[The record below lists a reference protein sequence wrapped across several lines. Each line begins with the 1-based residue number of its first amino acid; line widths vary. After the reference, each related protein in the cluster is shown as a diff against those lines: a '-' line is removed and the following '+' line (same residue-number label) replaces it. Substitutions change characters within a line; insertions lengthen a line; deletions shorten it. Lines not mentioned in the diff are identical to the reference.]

1 MKDLKKMKLSIP
13 TLDSSE
19 CKTLMGGDGY
29 GYDVIGGDLQEC
41 VITAD
46 GYRPDHSDY
55 DYQDD
60 ILDDEQNDY
69 GYEHSG
75 DQDNDREGFNINNML
90 KNAQPQ
96 VGNCCVFAGI
106 YAMLCGYGQV
116 SPLGWLGIAASYA
129 NSNNIDLNS
138 IIDGSFDGVSSGD
151 MPELLGQYFDGV
163 SPIDMGS
170 LSEALNDGPVYGVI
184 NPGDVDKDGIENDGH
199 AVIITDFDEEHGTI
213 YYWDPE
219 TGESGNGA
227 VGDYIQGW
235 SVNGVKK

>member
-1 MKDLKKMKLSIP
+1 MKDLKVLKLSIP
-13 TLDSSE
+13 TLDNSE

-29 GYDVIGGDLQEC
+29 GCGDEGEYLPEC

-69 GYEHSG
+69 GYDYSG
-75 DQDNDREGFNINNML
+75 DQDSDQEGFNINNML

-96 VGNCCVFAGI
+96 VGNSCVFAGI
-106 YAMLCGYGQV
+106 YALLCGYGQV
-116 SPLGWLGIAASYA
+116 SPLGWLGIATNYA
-129 NSNNIDLNS
+129 NSNNIDLSS
-138 IIDGSFDGVSSGD
+138 ILNGTFDGVSAEE

-163 SPIDMGS
+163 SPIDKGG

-184 NPGDVDKDGIENDGH
+184 NPGDVDGDGIENDGH
-199 AVIITDFDEEHGTI
+199 AIIITDFDEENGTI

-219 TGESGNGA
+219 TGENGNGA

-235 SVNGVKK
+235 SVNGVKR

>member
-1 MKDLKKMKLSIP
+1 
-13 TLDSSE
+13 
-19 CKTLMGGDGY
+19 
-29 GYDVIGGDLQEC
+29 
-41 VITAD
+41 
-46 GYRPDHSDY
+46 
-55 DYQDD
+55 
-60 ILDDEQNDY
+60 
-69 GYEHSG
+69 
-75 DQDNDREGFNINNML
+75 
-90 KNAQPQ
+90 
-96 VGNCCVFAGI
+96 
-106 YAMLCGYGQV
+106 
-116 SPLGWLGIAASYA
+116 
-129 NSNNIDLNS
+129 
-138 IIDGSFDGVSSGD
+138 

-163 SPIDMGS
+163 SHIDMGS